1 MAAQALHGCLEI
13 NLSFYYM
20 TVLILKEVQDN
31 DVENGFFE
39 FYPAAVRIIPNGQ
52 SRAWVFARPFAFVAL
67 APMPILA

>member
-1 MAAQALHGCLEI
+1 
-13 NLSFYYM
+13 M

-52 SRAWVFARPFAFVAL
+52 SRAWVFVRPSAFAAL